1 MSFNKKPVVGLLAFV
16 VVLFT
21 MPLGH
26 TLMILME
33 IGLGEN
39 EKFISAFLLG
49 LVGFVMLIVGMKQ
62 NNEASATWL
71 GLFAGLLM
79 WTGWVEFSFVYF
91 AQKLSIAPEMV
102 NGEIVTKAEYLI
114 LPSSIGIL
122 LSFVGHFMFSTSTQC
137 NFFIWIQKY
146 TGFSSKRKPAIKE
159 RNYARITATETIFV
173 VWIFY
178 VLLMVAYDKTIFGDQ
193 HIFTK
198 GIFIGSLLW
207 SGFLI
212 GKLLKYN
219 NIGGAIRYAIPT
231 VVIFGNAVEILGRWD
246 MFEEFWVEP
255 QKYQFEILI
264 VLGLFVG
271 TFLIAVFKTRV
282 NKICIS

>member
-1 MSFNKKPVVGLLAFV
+1 MNFNKKPLVGLLAFV

-49 LVGFVMLIVGMKQ
+49 LIGFILLIIGIKQ
-62 NNEASATWL
+62 KNETTATWL
-71 GLFAGLLM
+71 GLFSGLLM

-91 AQKLSIAPEMV
+91 AHKLAISPEIV
-102 NGEIVTKAEYLI
+102 NGEVVTKAEYLI

-122 LSFVGHFMFSTSTQC
+122 LSLMGHFIFSSDTQC

-146 TGFSSKRKPAIKE
+146 TGFTKKRKSANKE
-159 RNYARITATETIFV
+159 RNFARITATETIFV

-178 VLLMVAYDKTIFGDQ
+178 ALLMVAYDKTIFGDQ

-198 GIFIGSLLW
+198 GIFLGSLLW
-207 SGFLI
+207 SGYLI
-212 GKLLKYN
+212 GNLLKYKN
-219 NIGGAIRYAIPT
+219 MGGAIRYAIPT
-231 VVIFGNAVEILGRWD
+231 VVIFWNAVEILGRWD
-246 MFEEFWVEP
+246 MFKEFWVEP
-255 QKYQFEILI
+255 KQYQSELLL
-264 VLGLFVG
+264 VLGLFIG
-271 TFLIAVFKTRV
+271 TFLIAVFKTRD
-282 NKICIS
+282 NKICLS